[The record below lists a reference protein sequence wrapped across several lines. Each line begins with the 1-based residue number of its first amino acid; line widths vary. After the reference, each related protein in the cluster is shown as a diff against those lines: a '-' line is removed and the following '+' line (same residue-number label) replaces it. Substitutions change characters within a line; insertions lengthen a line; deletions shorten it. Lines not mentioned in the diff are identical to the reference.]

1 MHQISSTRDQVSV
14 FSTSKVR
21 ALPAFALI
29 WCGQRK
35 LAGNGQFHFRMSN
48 CQVDPK
54 ITCDDCLWLAS
65 VVTTLQSTYWA
76 AATTSLRSCT

>member
-21 ALPAFALI
+21 ALPAFAQI
-29 WCGQRK
+29 WCGQQK
-35 LAGNGQFHFRMSN
+35 LAGNGQFHSHMSG
-48 CQVDPK
+48 CRVDLM
-54 ITCDDCLWLAS
+54 ITCVDCLWLAS

-76 AATTSLRSCT
+76 AAKAFLRSCT